1 MKYQEVV
8 DYLYNIPRFTKGGHM
23 ENVRM
28 LLEAFDCPQDSFRY
42 IHVAGTNGKGSVCA
56 YMEQCLRLCHQRT
69 GLFTSPHLVRVN
81 ERMKINGKEISNE
94 DFVRLFLTV
103 RSKVEHMK
111 ARDLMEPT
119 FFEYIYVMAML
130 YFREQKIDYGVI
142 ETGLGGRMDFTNVVR
157 EPILTV
163 ITSIGLD
170 HTEVLGNSIEAI
182 AMEKAG
188 IIKAGTPL
196 VYYDQDE
203 RVSEII
209 RAQAARHHVQAVK
222 LTDENIKILED
233 HGCTIDFS
241 LKYGY
246 DVNYILTLNT
256 AAVYQTINSSLA
268 VMGLRLLWPG
278 LCAAKDADSQFEL
291 LIKKGLKSAYWPGR
305 MEAVDTDL
313 FVDGAHNEAGIEA
326 FAATIAQGFADRP
339 LILVFAVAGDKDYEP
354 MIQRLCSLENLRA
367 VVVTELENG
376 RRCSS
381 SVIAGIFRKN
391 WNGFVCE
398 TYNIREALKQGLML
412 RQNNGIVCCVGSLYL
427 AGSVKEI
434 LGGKSFD

>member
-23 ENVRM
+23 ENVRL
-28 LLEAFDCPQDSFRY
+28 LLEAFDCPQDSFKY

-81 ERMKINGKEISNE
+81 ERMKIDGKEISDE
-94 DFVRLFLTV
+94 DFIRLFLTV
-103 RSKVEHMK
+103 HSKVEEMK
-111 ARDLMEPT
+111 DKGLMEPT

-157 EPILTV
+157 KPVLTV

-170 HTEVLGNSIEAI
+170 HTQVLGHSIEAI
-182 AMEKAG
+182 AMEKSG
-188 IIKAGTPL
+188 IIKAGAPL
-196 VYYDQDE
+196 VYYGQDA
-203 RVSEII
+203 RVSAII
-209 RAQAARHHVQAVK
+209 EAQAAAHHVQAVK

-246 DVNYILTLNT
+246 DVNYTLTLNT
-256 AAVYQTINSSLA
+256 AAVYQMINSSLA

-278 LCAAKDADSQFEL
+278 LCMAADKDRQFES
-291 LIKKGLKSAYWPGR
+291 LIKTGLKSTYWPGR
-305 MEAVDTDL
+305 MEAVGADF
-313 FVDGAHNEAGIEA
+313 FVDGAHNEAGVEA
-326 FAATIAQGFADRP
+326 FAATIARGFENRP
-339 LILVFAVAGDKDYEP
+339 LVLVFAVAGDKDYEP
-354 MIQRLCSLENLRA
+354 MIQSLCSLQSLRA
-367 VVVTELENG
+367 VVVTEIENG
-376 RRCSS
+376 RRCSAS
-381 SVIAGIFRKN
+381 MIAQIFRKN

-398 TYNIREALKQGLML
+398 TYNIREALNQGLAL

-427 AGSVKEI
+427 VGSVKEI